1 MSLLTLERVNRRHRQ
16 RMHERV
22 LLHDVSLQLDAGE
35 LVAVWGLRR
44 SGRSTLLR
52 VAAGVEPPDS
62 GVVRFDGRD
71 LGLTGGDL
79 LGGDIAYCHRA
90 AGGAEAQGVLEE
102 MVAAQLARG
111 VTDARA
117 RMRAWGTLQRVGA
130 EDCAEY
136 ETRELDCS
144 EQVRVTLARGL
155 LSRPSLIVIDEP
167 INGVDLLERDQ
178 ILSLLRSL
186 ADEGIAV
193 LMSTGDAAALAIAD
207 RALSLSDGEL
217 RGTVSPELAPVVPL
231 RRQAT
236 A

>member
-1 MSLLTLERVNRRHRQ
+1 MSLLVLERVGRRHGHPR
-16 RMHERV
+16 HERV
-22 LLHDVSLQLDAGE
+22 LLRQVSLELYPGE

-52 VAAGVEPPDS
+52 VAAGVEPPDT
-62 GVVRFDGRD
+62 GTVHFAGRD
-71 LGLTGGDL
+71 MSRAGGDM
-79 LGGDIAYCHRA
+79 LGDAIAYCNRG
-90 AGGAEAQGVLEE
+90 AGGAETQSVLEE
-102 MVAAQLARG
+102 MLAAQLARG
-111 VTDARA
+111 ISQANA
-117 RMRAWGTLQRVGA
+117 HAHAWAALERVGV
-130 EDCAEY
+130 ENCAEL
-136 ETRELDCS
+136 EMRELDCG

-167 INGVDLLERDQ
+167 INGVDLLERDE
-178 ILSLLRSL
+178 ILGILRSL

-217 RGTVSPELAPVVPL
+217 RGTVSPELAPVVQL
-231 RRQAT
+231 RQAS